1 MGHCVTHIS
10 FGVLTGLVELDFGSL
25 PSWYS
30 SRVVVGSRT
39 GQVEVDLCIALVA
52 IVVMGIN
59 S

>member
-25 PSWYS
+25 SLCYS

-52 IVVMGIN
+52 IVAVGIN